1 MPPIMKQ
8 LHPSLRT
15 SVNLPEVDLAAILVQ
30 KIVSFRVVPCFISE
44 LFPVSTCMQ
53 DVS

>member
-1 MPPIMKQ
+1 MA
-8 LHPSLRT
+8 
-15 SVNLPEVDLAAILVQ
+15 VNLPEVDLAAILVQ

-53 DVS
+53 DAS